1 MQVQVIVS
9 VGEMLDKVSILEI
22 KAQRIRDN
30 AKLENVRRELELLGP
45 QRDSVDVPPAT
56 MADWRARLAEVNGQ
70 LWDIED
76 KIRVCE
82 SKSEFGDEFVALAR
96 AVYKTN
102 DIRADIKR
110 EINRVTG
117 SDVVEEK
124 SYEDY

>member
-1 MQVQVIVS
+1 VQVQVIVS